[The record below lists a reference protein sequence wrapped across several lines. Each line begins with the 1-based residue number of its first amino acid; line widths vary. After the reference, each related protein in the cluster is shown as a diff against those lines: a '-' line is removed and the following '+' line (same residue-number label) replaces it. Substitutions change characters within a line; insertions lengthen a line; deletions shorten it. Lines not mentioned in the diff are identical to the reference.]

1 VIETSGDAAA
11 AGLRII
17 EDEVLNIFN
26 KLTLH
31 VYMCDSEEFIEYLI
45 GDLEKYQTP
54 NCVLQIIPKNFVVS
68 MKHIKLAAYLAFKA
82 FDKKR
87 NISKKKHI
95 ELLLYLLGERQ
106 IGKVIEKIR
115 RLGRAPYLIIL
126 ACRDAAANAEEV
138 VRKARLQDYCSKLE
152 CTDRMDPLE
161 VSIDINIVKSL
172 FGLREN
178 GDIVK
183 SVLCKISSLILQT

>member
-1 VIETSGDAAA
+1 MIETSGDAAA

-45 GDLEKYQTP
+45 GNLEKYQTP

-68 MKHIKLAAYLAFKA
+68 MKHIKLAAYLTFKA

-126 ACRDAAANAEEV
+126 ACRDVATNAEEI
-138 VRKARLQDYCSKLE
+138 VRKARLQDYCSRLE
-152 CTDRMDPLE
+152 YTDRRDPLE
-161 VSIDINIVKSL
+161 ASIDINVVKSL

-178 GDIVK
+178 DDIVK
-183 SVLCKISSLILQT
+183 SVLCKISLLILQT